1 MRLGPKAEAFSL
13 PETTAIYTLGM
24 VAKMGSEVVKL
35 RLRSW
40 LGGLLIVVG
49 LAAVSVPLYQ
59 ELIQSPMEA
68 GNQAAEAKQ
77 IAGGFARNPHPSRL
91 TNAKLKVGQIFGLLY
106 APRLGTTFRRPIGQ
120 GTSVEQVL
128 NPVGIGHYL
137 GTALPGQV
145 GNFALAA
152 HRTTHGA
159 AFNNIDT
166 FVPGDDIVVE
176 TQWGWYDYKVIGSKV
191 VQPSERWVIQADPLH
206 LGADRYIT
214 LTTCTPRYTAAQRLI
229 VWGKLAKSYPR
240 AGGAPSQIVVNHPT
254 N

>member
-1 MRLGPKAEAFSL
+1 MA
-13 PETTAIYTLGM
+13 
-24 VAKMGSEVVKL
+24 VKL
-35 RLRSW
+35 GSDADKSRLRSW

-59 ELIQSPMEA
+59 ELIQSPIEA
-68 GNQAAEAKQ
+68 GNQSAEAKQ
-77 IAGGFARNPHPSRL
+77 TAERYSRDPHPSHL
-91 TNAKLKVGQIFGLLY
+91 TNAKLAVGQVFGLFY
-106 APRLGTTFRRPIGQ
+106 APRLGKNFRRLIGQ

-145 GNFALAA
+145 GNFALAS
-152 HRTTHGA
+152 HRTTHGG
-159 AFNNIDT
+159 AFNYIDT
-166 FVPGDDIVVE
+166 FIPGDDIVVE
-176 TQWGWYDYKVIGSKV
+176 TRWGWYDYKVLTTKV
-191 VQPSERWVIQADPLH
+191 VEPSERWVIQADPLH
-206 LGADRYIT
+206 LGTGRYIT

-240 AGGAPSQIVVNHPT
+240 SGGEPSELADILKVST